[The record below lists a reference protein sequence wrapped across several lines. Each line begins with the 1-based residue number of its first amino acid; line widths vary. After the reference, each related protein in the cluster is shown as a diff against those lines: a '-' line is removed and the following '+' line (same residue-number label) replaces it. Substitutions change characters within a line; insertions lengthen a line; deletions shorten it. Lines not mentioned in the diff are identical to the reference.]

1 MPPLP
6 SRPGIVTHVPEPIE
20 PPSHG
25 VKAATDPSRSVP
37 GRPPMGSTSV
47 TGTIDGASRDDQPD
61 SLSSVKGPVA
71 HATPQA
77 PVSQVSQSLGVPH
90 LAGIPPLWPS
100 SAHTANTA
108 SSTSHPV
115 SSGGA
120 AGTLPRPWA
129 APSGGQ
135 NAPSPQTRPTTNP
148 ISQRPGPIVSGMMDP
163 TPGPLLQL
171 GTSAATSSMAGTADD
186 GELMN
191 RMNMIESQLPLL
203 KERAMQLE
211 RKYLRAHDACARYE
225 AAAAQAV
232 STAQEALKRS
242 QFFEDGLT
250 QYRQLID

>member
-1 MPPLP
+1 
-6 SRPGIVTHVPEPIE
+6 
-20 PPSHG
+20 
-25 VKAATDPSRSVP
+25 
-37 GRPPMGSTSV
+37 
-47 TGTIDGASRDDQPD
+47 
-61 SLSSVKGPVA
+61 
-71 HATPQA
+71 
-77 PVSQVSQSLGVPH
+77 
-90 LAGIPPLWPS
+90 
-100 SAHTANTA
+100 
-108 SSTSHPV
+108 
-115 SSGGA
+115 
-120 AGTLPRPWA
+120 
-129 APSGGQ
+129 
-135 NAPSPQTRPTTNP
+135 
-148 ISQRPGPIVSGMMDP
+148 MDP

-250 QYRQLID
+250 QYRQLIDSRLRTVDSRLATIDQRLATIDDRLSYLEFESDHSRSRSVSALGEELASARVHSSSSSASGNEGNMNVDVKEGETTPQQKGTKRAREL